1 MVEMSIGLLGCP
13 AHPREFGG
21 PKIALPQGF
30 LVSDKRR
37 LITSM
42 TAQNPDSLITVK
54 NSLIAQSNSLF
65 NA

>member
-1 MVEMSIGLLGCP
+1 LGCWACP
-13 AHPREFGG
+13 ARRCELGG
-21 PKIALPQGF
+21 PKSLPQGF

-42 TAQNPDSLITVK
+42 TTQNPDSLITVK

>member
-1 MVEMSIGLLGCP
+1 MEMSIGLVGCP
-13 AHPREFGG
+13 ARRRKLGG
-21 PKIALPQGF
+21 RNRPPSG
-30 LVSDKRR
+30 VSGQRKRR

-42 TAQNPDSLITVK
+42 TTENPDSLITVK

>member
-1 MVEMSIGLLGCP
+1 LPGTP
-13 AHPREFGG
+13 PRTRG
-21 PKIALPQGF
+21 PEIAPLRGF
-30 LVSDKRR
+30 WSADKRR

-42 TAQNPDSLITVK
+42 TTENPDSLITVK

>member
-1 MVEMSIGLLGCP
+1 VPSRRRELGGRNRP
-13 AHPREFGG
+13 
-21 PKIALPQGF
+21 PQGF

-42 TAQNPDSLITVK
+42 TTENPDSLITVK